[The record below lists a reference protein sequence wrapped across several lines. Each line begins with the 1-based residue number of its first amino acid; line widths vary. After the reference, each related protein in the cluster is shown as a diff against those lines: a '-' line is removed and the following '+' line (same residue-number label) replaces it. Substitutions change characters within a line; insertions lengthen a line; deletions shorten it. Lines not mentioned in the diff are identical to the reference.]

1 MPATTDPRHLLIR
14 ADAGGEIG
22 TGHVMRMLALAQ
34 AWQDRGGSVTLAACQ
49 CPLALIERLSGEH
62 IDFIQLGEHPLGGQ
76 IELAETIQLGKSLN
90 SPWIVVDGYHFREN
104 YHKALKEHGFKVLA
118 IDDYGHCNTWN
129 VDLILNQNFYAEE
142 FAYPL
147 LTACTTVLRGT
158 KYALLRREFLNQSSE
173 RKLDELSSKGLK
185 KLLLT
190 FGGVDPDNVS
200 GTVITALNALDNSKL
215 SIRVIVGGGSPQRK
229 SLEQLAAGSP
239 HDIEYLSNVLDMPAQ
254 YAWADGII
262 GAGGTTCLEWLL
274 FSLPAALVC
283 VADNQRLVVS
293 TLAQRNRCLDL
304 GWHANLNGEVL
315 ESQLSQWIAGAMES
329 TSFDS
334 FQVDSYG
341 AGRLAAKLDNGLR
354 LRNACPD
361 DCETY
366 YRWANDP
373 MVRSNALNTK
383 TILWKEH
390 CRWFS
395 SRLNSEKTVLYLC
408 LDENEK
414 FIGQVRFEQKSP
426 PDWEIDYSV
435 DSSLRGHGLGSSM
448 LSLALAS
455 FRSKRNDPVLA
466 IVKNNNPASSKV
478 FESLEFS
485 RSKESESQVIF
496 YRK

>member
-1 MPATTDPRHLLIR
+1 MTEPKQLLIR
-14 ADAGGEIG
+14 ADAGGELG

-49 CPLALIERLSGEH
+49 CPTALIERLKSEN

-76 IELAETIQLGKSLN
+76 IELAETIQLGKSLK

-104 YHKALKEHGFKVLA
+104 YHKALKEHGFKILA
-118 IDDYGHCNTWN
+118 IDDYGHCESWH
-129 VDLILNQNFYAEE
+129 VDLILNQNVYAEE
-142 FAYPL
+142 FAYPQL
-147 LTACTTVLRGT
+147 NAGTTVLRGP

-173 RKLDELSSKGLK
+173 RKLDEFSSKHLK

-200 GTVITALNALDNSKL
+200 GTVISALNALDNSKL
-215 SIRVIVGGGSPQRK
+215 SIRVIVGGGSPHRK

-239 HDIEYLSNVLDMPAQ
+239 HDIEYMSNVPDMPEQ

-274 FSLPAALVC
+274 FGLPAALVC

-304 GWHANLNGEVL
+304 GWHADLNTEVL
-315 ESQLSQWIAGAMES
+315 ASQLSSWIAGTMES

-334 FQVDSYG
+334 FKVDAFGSS
-341 AGRLAAKLDNGLR
+341 RVSTKLDNGLR
-354 LRNACPD
+354 LRDACPN
-361 DCETY
+361 DCQTY
-366 YRWANDP
+366 FRWANDP
-373 MVRSNALNTK
+373 VVRSNALNTT
-383 TILWKEH
+383 TILWEEH

-395 SRLNSEKTVLYLC
+395 SRLDSDRAILFVC
-408 LDENEK
+408 IDENDRP
-414 FIGQVRFEQKSP
+414 IGQVRFEQKSP
-426 PDWEIDYSV
+426 PDWEIDFSV
-435 DSSLRGHGLGSSM
+435 EPSLRGRGLGFSM
-448 LSLALAS
+448 LSLALSS
-455 FRSKRNDPVLA
+455 FRTKQSGPVLA
-466 IVKNNNPASSKV
+466 IVKEYNTTSSKV
-478 FESLEFS
+478 FEKLGFS
-485 RSKESESQVIF
+485 GTKKTETQLIF